1 MNFNAATVSRITELT
16 KRQIGYWD
24 TSDLIKP
31 SVQEAEGY
39 GTTRLYSFIDLVQL
53 MVAKRLRDRGVSI
66 QTLRKALS
74 MIKDAIQACSDV
86 QAERDVA
93 EKAS

>member
-1 MNFNAATVSRITELT
+1 MNFNTATVSRITELT

-53 MVAKRLRDRGVSI
+53 MVAKRPGSWREHSNV
-66 QTLRKALS
+66 
-74 MIKDAIQACSDV
+74 
-86 QAERDVA
+86 
-93 EKAS
+93 EKGAQHDQGCNSGMFRRSG